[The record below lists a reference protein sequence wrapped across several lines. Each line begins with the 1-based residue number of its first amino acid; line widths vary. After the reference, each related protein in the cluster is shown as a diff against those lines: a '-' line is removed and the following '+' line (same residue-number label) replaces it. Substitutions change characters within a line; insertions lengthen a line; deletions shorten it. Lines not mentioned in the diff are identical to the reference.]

1 MLSKLN
7 YVQKNKLL
15 LPLLVAGLLLCWF
28 LAFSKTFDAIKLNHK
43 LNDDSSKNSD
53 ISFNPVYT
61 QRKLSALN
69 EILKGYKVAGQW
81 NDQLW
86 MQSSAI
92 AAKNGVAVDF
102 TLNKPGLEPDST
114 QVGQS
119 QTLYFHGRFVQ
130 LVKVIDTLESLK
142 GIGRISGLKIRA
154 PKADAEGDKQSKS
167 ELRVDF
173 RAGEIRL
180 N

>member
-1 MLSKLN
+1 MFSRFS
-7 YVQKNKLL
+7 YIQKNKLL
-15 LPLLVAGLLLCWF
+15 LPLFVAGLLLCWF
-28 LAFSKTFDAIKLNHK
+28 LAFSKTFEAVQLNRR
-43 LNDDSSKNSD
+43 LSEEASKSND

-69 EILKGYKVAGQW
+69 EILKGYKVVGQW

-92 AAKNGVAVDF
+92 AAKHGVSVDF
-102 TLNKPGLEPDST
+102 TLNRAGMETDST

-142 GIGRISGLKIRA
+142 GIGKISGLKVKA
-154 PKADAEGDKQSKS
+154 PKADAEGDKQGKS

-173 RAGEIRL
+173 RGI
-180 N
+180 